1 VVESTQVKEVAN
13 SQEIVVTQ
21 VNEEKRPVVVTPVV
35 FEPVDLGNLQM
46 VGTKA
51 ELITQVQPEVILE
64 NVKRYSDLVIE
75 EKVIDPNI
83 NYELIETKR

>member
-1 VVESTQVKEVAN
+1 
-13 SQEIVVTQ
+13 
-21 VNEEKRPVVVTPVV
+21 
-35 FEPVDLGNLQM
+35 M

-51 ELITQVQPEVILE
+51 ELISQVQPEVIIE

-83 NYELIETKR
+83 NYEMIETKR